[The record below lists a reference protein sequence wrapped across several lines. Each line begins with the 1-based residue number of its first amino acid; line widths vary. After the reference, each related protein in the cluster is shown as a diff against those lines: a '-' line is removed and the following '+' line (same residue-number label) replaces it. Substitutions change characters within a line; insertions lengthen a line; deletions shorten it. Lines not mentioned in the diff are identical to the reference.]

1 MRNLLDPAPEA
12 FEQVVTRN
20 RNVLFLMSDEHSREI
35 AGCYGNSIVRT
46 PNLDALAAR
55 GVVFENAYCNSP
67 ICVPSRASLATGDY
81 VHRIGYW
88 DSAAAYDGRVPSW
101 HHRVRDAGHDVVSI
115 GKLHYRSP
123 DDDCGF
129 TEVHLPLYVVDG
141 IGDTHGLL
149 RRDRRVREVARELAE
164 EAGRGTSV
172 YTRYD
177 TAVADAT
184 VHWIRERAKRR
195 DGGKPWVLFSSM
207 VSPHYPLIAPDAFY
221 DLYAGV
227 ELPRPRL
234 YDPADRPNHPAIDHY
249 RATWNYDD
257 HFDEERLRV
266 GLTAYYG
273 LCSFLDFQIGRILAA
288 LEESGFADDTLVI
301 YTSDHGENLGSRGLW
316 GKCVMYEES
325 SGVPLLLA
333 GPGVGAGTRCPAPVS
348 LVDIYP
354 TVVEFACGELDARE
368 RALPGENLVAL
379 AREPPEGRVVFSE
392 MHDDGSMT
400 GTCMVRRGD
409 WKLVHYVG
417 HAPQLFNLAADPIEA
432 HDLAGRPETSEI
444 QRRLYDE
451 LHRIVDPDAA
461 NRRAFADQEA
471 RIERLGGVEAI
482 LARPDFNFTPL
493 PAA

>member
-1 MRNLLDPAPEA
+1 MM
-12 FEQVVTRN
+12 N
-20 RNVLFLMSDEHSREI
+20 RNVLFLMSDEHSREV
-35 AGCYGNSIVRT
+35 AGCYGNPIVRT

-55 GVVFENAYCNSP
+55 GAVFENAYCNSP

-81 VHRIGYW
+81 VHRTGYW

-101 HHRVRDAGHDVVSI
+101 HHRVREAGHDMVSI

-129 TEVHLPLYVVDG
+129 TEVRLPMYIVDG

-149 RRDRRVREVARELAE
+149 RRDRRVREVARELAQ
-164 EAGRGTSV
+164 EAGRGMSV
-172 YTRYD
+172 YARYD
-177 TAVADAT
+177 TRVADAT
-184 VHWIRERAKRR
+184 VRWLRERGERR
-195 DGGKPWVLFSSM
+195 DDGRPWVLFSSM
-207 VSPHYPLIAPDAFY
+207 VSPHYPLIAPDEFY

-227 ELPRPRL
+227 DLPRPRL
-234 YDPADRPNHPAIDHY
+234 YAPADRPGHPAIDHY

-266 GLTAYYG
+266 GLKAYYG
-273 LCSFLDFQIGRILAA
+273 LCSFLDFQLGRILAA
-288 LEESGFADDTLVI
+288 LEESGFAGDTLVI
-301 YTSDHGENLGSRGLW
+301 YTSDHGENLGNRGLW

-325 SGVPLLLA
+325 SGVPMLA
-333 GPGVGAGTRCPAPVS
+333 TGPGIAAGTRCATPVS
-348 LVDIYP
+348 LVDVYP
-354 TVVEFACGELDARE
+354 TVVELACGGLDARE
-368 RALPGENLVAL
+368 RALPGESLVGL
-379 AREPPEGRVVFSE
+379 AREQPANRVVFSE

-400 GTCMVRRGD
+400 GEFMVRRGD

-432 HDLAGRPETSEI
+432 HDLAGRPETTGI
-444 QRRLYDE
+444 QGHLYDL
-451 LHRIVDPDAA
+451 LHGIVDPEAA
-461 NRRAFADQEA
+461 DRRAFADQEA

-493 PAA
+493 PA

>member
-1 MRNLLDPAPEA
+1 MTTP
-12 FEQVVTRN
+12 N

-35 AGCYGNSIVRT
+35 AGGYGNRIVRT

-55 GVVFENAYCNSP
+55 GALFENAYCNSP

-88 DSAAAYDGRVPSW
+88 DSAAAYDGRIPSW
-101 HHRVRDAGHDVVSI
+101 HHRVRAAGHDVVSI

-123 DDDCGF
+123 DDDLGF
-129 TEVHLPLYVVDG
+129 TEVQHPMYVVDG

-149 RRDRRVREVARELAE
+149 RRDRRVREVARELAR
-164 EAGRGTSV
+164 EAGRAMSV

-177 TAVADAT
+177 TRVADAT
-184 VHWIRERAKRR
+184 ARWIRERGERR
-195 DGGKPWVLFSSM
+195 NDGRPWVLFSSM
-207 VSPHYPLIAPDAFY
+207 VSPHYPLVAPAEFY
-221 DLYAGV
+221 DLYAGID
-227 ELPRPRL
+227 LPRPRL
-234 YDPADRPNHPAIDHY
+234 YEPDERPDHPVIDHY

-257 HFDEERLRV
+257 HFDAERLRV
-266 GLTAYYG
+266 GLTAYHG

-301 YTSDHGENLGSRGLW
+301 YTSDHGENLGNRGLW

-325 SGVPLLLA
+325 SGVPLVVA
-333 GPGVGAGTRCPAPVS
+333 GPGVAAGTRCATPVS
-348 LVDIYP
+348 LVDVYP

-368 RALPGENLVAL
+368 RALPGDSLVAL
-379 AREPPEGRVVFSE
+379 AREQPADRVVLSE
-392 MHDDGSMT
+392 MHDDGSLT
-400 GTCMVRRGD
+400 GEFMVRRGD

-417 HAPQLFNLAADPIEA
+417 YPPQLFNLAEDPFEA
-432 HDLAGRPETSEI
+432 RDLAGRPGAGEV
-444 QRRLYDE
+444 QRRLHEE
-451 LHRIVDPDAA
+451 LLRIVDPDDA

-482 LARPDFNFTPL
+482 LARPDFNHTPL
-493 PAA
+493 PVA

>member
-1 MRNLLDPAPEA
+1 M
-12 FEQVVTRN
+12 TK
-20 RNVLFLMSDEHSREI
+20 NVLFLMSDEHSREI
-35 AGCYGNSIVRT
+35 VGCYGNSIVRT

-55 GVVFENAYCNSP
+55 GAVFENAYCNSP

-101 HHRVRDAGHDVVSI
+101 HHRVRAAGRDMVSI
-115 GKLHYRSP
+115 GKLHYRSA

-129 TEVHLPLYVVDG
+129 TDVQLPMYVVDG

-149 RRDRRVREVARELAE
+149 RRDRRVREVAGELAR
-164 EAGRGTSV
+164 EAGRGMSV

-177 TAVADAT
+177 TKVADAT
-184 VHWIRERAKRR
+184 VHWLRERGKRR
-195 DGGKPWVLFSSM
+195 TDGKAWVLFSSM
-207 VSPHYPLIAPDAFY
+207 VSPHYPLIAPDEFY
-221 DLYAGV
+221 DLYAGTT
-227 ELPRPRL
+227 LPRPRL
-234 YDPADRPNHPAIDHY
+234 YEPADRPDHPVIDHY

-257 HFDEERLRV
+257 HFDEERLAV

-273 LCSFLDFQIGRILAA
+273 LCSFLDLQVGRILAA
-288 LEESGFADDTLVI
+288 LEESGFGDDTLVI
-301 YTSDHGENLGSRGLW
+301 YTSDHGENLGNRGLW

-333 GPGVGAGTRCPAPVS
+333 GPGVPAGTRCAAPVS
-348 LVDIYP
+348 LVDVYP
-354 TVVEFACGELDARE
+354 TVVEFACGALDPRE
-368 RALPGENLVAL
+368 RALPGESLVAL
-379 AREPPEGRVVFSE
+379 ASEPPEDRVVFSE

-400 GTCMVRRGD
+400 GTYMVRRGA

-417 HAPQLFNLAADPIEA
+417 YPPELFNLAVDPFEA
-432 HDLAGRPETSEI
+432 HDLAGRPETAEI
-444 QRRLYDE
+444 QHHLYDE
-451 LHRIVDPDAA
+451 LHRVVDPDAA
-461 NRRAFADQEA
+461 DRRAFVDQRA

-493 PAA
+493 PAS

>member
-1 MRNLLDPAPEA
+1 M
-12 FEQVVTRN
+12 TG
-20 RNVLFLMSDEHSREI
+20 NVLFLMSDEHSREI

-55 GVVFENAYCNSP
+55 GARFENAYCNSP

-101 HHRVRDAGHDVVSI
+101 HHRVREAGHDMVSI

-123 DDDCGF
+123 DDDCGIP
-129 TEVHLPLYVVDG
+129 EVHLPMYVVDG

-149 RRDRRVREVARELAE
+149 RRDRRVREVARELAQ
-164 EAGRGTSV
+164 EAGRGMSV

-177 TAVADAT
+177 TEVADAT
-184 VHWIRERAKRR
+184 VHWIRERGERR
-195 DGGKPWVLFSSM
+195 DGGAPWVLFSSM

-234 YDPADRPNHPAIDHY
+234 YDPAERSDHPAIDHY

-301 YTSDHGENLGSRGLW
+301 YTSDHGENLGNRGLW

-325 SGVPLLLA
+325 SGVPLLVA
-333 GPGVGAGTRCPAPVS
+333 GPGVAAGTRCATPVS
-348 LVDIYP
+348 LVDVYP
-354 TVVEFACGELDARE
+354 TVVEFACGALDRASARCRG
-368 RALPGENLVAL
+368 RASSRSPASRRRTASSS
-379 AREPPEGRVVFSE
+379 ARC
-392 MHDDGSMT
+392 T
-400 GTCMVRRGD
+400 TTVR
-409 WKLVHYVG
+409 
-417 HAPQLFNLAADPIEA
+417 
-432 HDLAGRPETSEI
+432 
-444 QRRLYDE
+444 
-451 LHRIVDPDAA
+451 
-461 NRRAFADQEA
+461 
-471 RIERLGGVEAI
+471 
-482 LARPDFNFTPL
+482 
-493 PAA
+493 